1 MYYIDYELMQFI
13 ERPDISKILDHWI
26 SVWEAT
32 LDSKFM
38 LGSYN
43 SDIKHQV
50 RIIGSQIVVITTS
63 STTDKPIEMRLR
75 LVDRDFEKAEFK
87 PIPPDEWYEPDE
99 SDNRL
104 KLMM

>member
-50 RIIGSQIVVITTS
+50 RLIGSQIVVITTS
-63 STTDKPIEMRLR
+63 STTEKPIEMRLM
-75 LVDRDFEKAEFK
+75 LIDRDFEKAEFK
-87 PIPPDEWYEPDE
+87 PIPPEDWFYPDE
-99 SDNRL
+99 DNEL
-104 KLMM
+104 N